1 MGSGKSEAARILREL
16 GYTVQDADAI
26 AKHLL
31 ESEGIKPSLIR
42 LFGPDILKDSG
53 EIDKAYMA
61 FRIFNDPTEKEKVEQ
76 LVHPL
81 VYAQLRQNAC
91 MTSPH
96 ELIFSEV
103 PLLFE
108 SHGQNGFDATLLITC
123 DETVAKERLVKIRG
137 FRLEDVE
144 ARLKNQMSVEAKI
157 KLADTVIEN
166 NGSTQELKQKMLQ
179 YLQTLQTGTL

>member
-31 ESEGIKPSLIR
+31 ESDGIKPSLIR

-137 FRLEDVE
+137 FKLEDVE